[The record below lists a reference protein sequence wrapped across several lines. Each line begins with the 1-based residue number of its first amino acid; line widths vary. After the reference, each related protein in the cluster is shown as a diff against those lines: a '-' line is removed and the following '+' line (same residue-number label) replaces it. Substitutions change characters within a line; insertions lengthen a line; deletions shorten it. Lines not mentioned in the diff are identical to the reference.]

1 MAQSTNTTPP
11 TTRSRVQTPVR
22 QKKKENASY
31 RKYRKECLSKGKTPL
46 NPIVY
51 AKRCKNLEKARK
63 RRKKESTKRI
73 SERLEKKWV
82 KEMDELA
89 ELLDIVCILED

>member
-1 MAQSTNTTPP
+1 MWSLPAADGIGSF
-11 TTRSRVQTPVR
+11 
-22 QKKKENASY
+22 
-31 RKYRKECLSKGKTPL
+31 
-46 NPIVY
+46 PIVY
-51 AKRCKNLEKARK
+51 AKRCKNLEKARE